1 MTNREETTAAEHE
14 TFPGPGPLRADE
26 AKRKIHPVEQMVDAA
41 IDRIAREHDVS
52 RDRDSG
58 IVERG
63 GAVAAGQ
70 AGAGQALAL
79 APPDQDAA
87 STALATA
94 GSMRRAKGR
103 LRWKGLDVSEEFRR
117 YADRVARGEDLP
129 PFQGKILAEPDPA
142 FPWNASD
149 RERAQS
155 RALKQQ
161 FGLWTGVALF
171 LSLSVWVLVVQ
182 IGKQTG
188 ATPLAAEQAA
198 SPLAR
203 VVLGNQPSADAPR
216 LESPPALEPAVAAIG
231 SEEATPASPE
241 AAPGAAALASLQE
254 RAIPAAVATAPVS
267 ASTARAA
274 ASPGA
279 TSVAPAPASPP
290 HPVGVFVATRPAP
303 SDLAGSSLPAAGSIQ
318 TAPGALASAAS
329 PGVVGSDPAPG
340 AAVAPEA
347 SSAEPAASA
356 PHTDPKKEPGREA
369 SAIGPLLVENPSF

>member
-1 MTNREETTAAEHE
+1 MTNREETTAAQHE

-26 AKRKIHPVEQMVDAA
+26 AKRGIRPVEQMVDAA
-41 IDRIAREHDVS
+41 IDRIAREHEVP
-52 RDRDSG
+52 RERDSG

-63 GAVAAGQ
+63 GPVAAGPTEV
-70 AGAGQALAL
+70 GQALAL
-79 APPDQDAA
+79 SPQDQDAA

-155 RALKQQ
+155 RALQRQ
-161 FGLWTGVALF
+161 LGLWTGVALF
-171 LSLSVWVLVVQ
+171 LGLSVWVLVVQ
-182 IGKQTG
+182 VGKQTG
-188 ATPLAAEQAA
+188 APALAAEQAA
-198 SPLAR
+198 ASPLAK
-203 VVLGNQPSADAPR
+203 VVLDSPPSAAPPQ
-216 LESPPALEPAVAAIG
+216 LESPPALEAPVATIG
-231 SEEATPASPE
+231 SDEAAPASPE
-241 AAPGAAALASLQE
+241 AAPGALALASLQE
-254 RAIPAAVATAPVS
+254 RSSPAALATPPVT
-267 ASTARAA
+267 ASSARAA
-274 ASPGA
+274 VSSGA
-279 TSVAPAPASPP
+279 TSVPPAPASTP

-303 SDLAGSSLPAAGSIQ
+303 GDLVGSNVPAAGSIQ
-318 TAPGALASAAS
+318 TPGAAS
-329 PGVVGSDPAPG
+329 PLVLGSEPAPG
-340 AAVAPEA
+340 AAVAPETP

-356 PHTDPKKEPGREA
+356 AHTDPKKEPGREA